1 MASPQVQKA
10 SVQPFPSS
18 SPGPPTPGPSKLRQ
32 PHASLAIELS
42 SGSDNDDERAARL
55 PQNEKARAA
64 ECFKDL
70 DRVKAAIPD
79 VDPRVILEMFRN
91 PKYRQ
96 DPDLVASAILESNY
110 RLRDG
115 GWKWGYDPEV
125 GPSGDDLASGSGIA
139 IRRKGRRRSAAPR
152 MTATATRTAP
162 TIVVRQ
168 ATKREM

>member
-1 MASPQVQKA
+1 M
-10 SVQPFPSS
+10 QPFPSS